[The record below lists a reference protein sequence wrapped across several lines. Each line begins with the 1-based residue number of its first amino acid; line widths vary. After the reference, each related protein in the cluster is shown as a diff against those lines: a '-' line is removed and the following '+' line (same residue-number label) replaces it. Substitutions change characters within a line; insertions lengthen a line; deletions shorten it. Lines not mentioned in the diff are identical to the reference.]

1 MRLNRGLDQQKM
13 GAVDSHRWGCRR
25 WVINQYQYVL
35 GGFKTVFLNPD
46 LISGM
51 IQKDERIRFFKQPVH
66 FVLGFPSCLPAI
78 QPLIF
83 HGSNWLEC

>member
-51 IQKDERIRFFKQPVH
+51 IQKDERIF
-66 FVLGFPSCLPAI
+66 GFS
-78 QPLIF
+78 
-83 HGSNWLEC
+83 SNQSTLCWDFPRAYPQCNP